1 MKASSKHVLSIAIA
15 TMLAIPATALADEL
29 GTKGTVA
36 SLEVNMPSSDAYL
49 QHHGR
54 IVVVSGHNKP
64 KASSA
69 EYRWGGTACGS
80 RTLSEAQVTMLQRA
94 VESGTP
100 ITPRFQDGQGSTR
113 CLVGFTIAP

>member
-1 MKASSKHVLSIAIA
+1 MKASSKHVISITLAA
-15 TMLAIPATALADEL
+15 MLAIPSVALADEL
-29 GTKGTVA
+29 GTKGTIA
-36 SLEVNMPSSDAYL
+36 SLEVNMPSADAYL

-54 IVVVSGHNKP
+54 IVVVSGNNKP
-64 KASSA
+64 STSSA

-94 VESGTP
+94 LESGTP
-100 ITPRFQDGQGSTR
+100 ITPRFQDGQGSTK